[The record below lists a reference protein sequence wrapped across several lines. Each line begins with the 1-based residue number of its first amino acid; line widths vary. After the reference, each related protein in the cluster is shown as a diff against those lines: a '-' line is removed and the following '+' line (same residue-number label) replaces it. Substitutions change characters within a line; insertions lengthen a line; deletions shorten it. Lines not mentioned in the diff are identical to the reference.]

1 MAAYGAAISLKNTIN
16 RILKSSRISLVPAS
30 SIQVLRPAYE
40 AMDRL
45 LTALSKLDDTGY
57 SKIRTKVN
65 ALDERIKEAV
75 WEFED
80 LLESHLYDQILP
92 QLESERGHLSF
103 SVDLQ
108 SLQQSVDCFIQ
119 RVAVMELEYDIEV
132 ANMPEEEGEPIAS
145 RIDFGGINSHM
156 VGLSEFFEVTRQYI
170 IGEDNYYCLS
180 VIGMAG
186 VGKTT
191 IAKKV
196 FDDPLIQRHFE
207 LQAWVKVGRKCE
219 SNEALRCVLAQV
231 DPSTHHQMLTQA
243 YGSHDDR
250 KLVGLLKERLK
261 DKKCLIVLDDVWK
274 WDTRFMDN
282 LPQENV
288 RILLTSR
295 QRIEESP
302 FKRLRLLN
310 EEESKK
316 LFGEKVFGEVGFP
329 PHLQKLG
336 EKIAKKCEGLPLM
349 IVTVADL
356 LSKEDK
362 TPEFWTEVAQK
373 QHNSVFVDAYDQISE
388 VFYPSYEYL
397 DQGLKMF
404 FLYLGAYPSYSD
416 IYCKEFIHQ
425 INAEGF
431 FESYS
436 MHILY
441 EYINGC
447 LNVLTKW
454 YHLVLHERN
463 LSSWF
468 SKNKL
473 CVHSCWQHLCK
484 KEASKIKFL
493 LVIQSWDD
501 VMKDQRRLC
510 AHCNTLFA
518 FEQVY
523 DAIKSDCAPTARS
536 LLCYGPYHKYPIPI
550 HAMDFKLLRVLKAVQ
565 VRFFHI
571 PLEIMKL
578 VCLKFLSLT
587 CNKELP
593 ASISNL
599 IQLQSLI
606 IEQHMIIKKRGAL
619 SYMPVEVWGMQE
631 LEHIEVT
638 GRDLP
643 TPNSDATLE
652 KLSCLYGVSAKSC
665 TREILKRIPN
675 LRSLQILMELKP
687 CEDDDDINPLT
698 GLDYISVELH
708 NLEKL
713 IYYVPNPEMKYECMV
728 PLSMFP
734 SSLKRLQLI
743 GLGCSWMHM
752 NNIGKLLPN
761 LEELSLQDY
770 AFQGPEWD
778 IQSDCFLKLNALVI
792 EDSDLVRWIAQHGSL
807 PMLSLLSIRHCY
819 KLRQLDWTRDPSMV
833 ATATIEL
840 VECNPLVVAS
850 TKQFSESLFN
860 IRCHSSF

>member
-1 MAAYGAAISLKNTIN
+1 MAAYGAAISLKNTIDH
-16 RILKSSRISLVPAS
+16 IIHSSRISLVPAS
-30 SIQVLRPAYE
+30 SIQVLRPADE

-80 LLESHLYDQILP
+80 LLESHFYDQILP

-156 VGLSEFFEVTRQYI
+156 VGLSEFFEDTRKYLL
-170 IGEDNYYCLS
+170 GEDEGNCLS

-186 VGKTT
+186 VGKSTV
-191 IAKKV
+191 AKKV
-196 FDDPLIQRHFE
+196 FDDPLIQTHFE
-207 LQAWVKVGRKCE
+207 LRAWVKVGRKCE

-243 YGSHDDR
+243 DGSHDDR

-282 LPQENV
+282 LPRENV

-295 QRIEESP
+295 QGFEECP
-302 FKRLRLLN
+302 HKRVRLLN

-316 LFGEKVFGEVGFP
+316 LFGEIVFGEVGFP
-329 PHLQKLG
+329 PHLEELG
-336 EKIAKKCEGLPLM
+336 EKIVEKCEGLPLM

-356 LSKEDK
+356 LSKQDK
-362 TPEFWTEVAQK
+362 TPKFWTEVAEK
-373 QHNSVFVDAYDQISE
+373 QHNSIFVDAYDQIAE
-388 VFYPSYEYL
+388 VLFPSYEYL
-397 DQGLKMF
+397 DQCLKMF
-404 FLYLGAYPSYSD
+404 FLYLGAYPSYTD
-416 IYCKEFIHQ
+416 INSKELVHQ

-436 MHILY
+436 LQTLS
-441 EYINGC
+441 EYMDNC
-447 LNVLTKW
+447 LNMLSHW
-454 YHLVLHERN
+454 YNLVLHEQN
-463 LSSWF
+463 IGSWF
-468 SKNKL
+468 LENTLS
-473 CVHSCWQHLCK
+473 VHSCWQHLCK

-493 LVIQSWDD
+493 HVIQSCDD

-510 AHCNTLFA
+510 AHCNTLFS

-523 DAIKSDCAPTARS
+523 DAIKCDCASTARS
-536 LLCYGPYHKYPIPI
+536 LLCYGPYHEYPIPI
-550 HAMDFKLLRVLKAVQ
+550 HAMNFKLLRVLKADQ
-565 VRFFHI
+565 VRLYHI

-593 ASISNL
+593 ASVSNL

-606 IEQHMIIKKRGAL
+606 IEQHTNIKKRGAM
-619 SYMPVEVWGMQE
+619 SYMPVEVWNMQE

-643 TPNSDATLE
+643 TPHSDATLE
-652 KLSCLYGVSAKSC
+652 KLACLWGVSAKSC
-665 TREILKRIPN
+665 TREILKRISN
-675 LRSLQILMELKP
+675 LKRLEIVLELKP
-687 CEDDDDINPLT
+687 YDDDDDINPLS
-698 GLDYISVELH
+698 GLEYISTELH
-708 NLEKL
+708 NLEL
-713 IYYVPNPEMKYECMV
+713 LSYFVPNPEMRYECMV
-728 PLSMFP
+728 PLSMFS
-734 SSLKRLQLI
+734 SSLTRLGLG
-743 GLGCSWMHM
+743 GLGCSWKHM
-752 NNIGKLLPN
+752 NDIGSLLPN
-761 LEELSLQDY
+761 LEDLFLSRY
-770 AFQGPEWD
+770 AFRGPEWE
-778 IQSDCFLKLNALVI
+778 IESDCFLKLETLVI
-792 EDSDLVRWIAQHGSL
+792 EDSDLVRWIAQQGSL
-807 PMLSLLSIRHCY
+807 PRLELLSVRHCY
-819 KLRQLDWTRDPSMV
+819 KLQQLDWARDPSMV
-833 ATATIEL
+833 ATAAIEL

-850 TKQFSESLFN
+850 TKQFPESLFTV
-860 IRCHSSF
+860 RCHSSF